1 MQTIKIKRSQTS
13 TTAPASLATGELAW
27 VDHSN
32 NAGGA
37 NGALYIGDAKT
48 GAVKQ
53 IGGTLSSSY
62 VTDLLNNTALTGAT
76 TAVTLDA
83 TGEMSALAPAANAV
97 GSEVTTASWVN
108 NAIDTADTPISQ
120 ASDVDVTGAAN
131 GHVLVYD
138 VQNAQGASWTSRAI
152 SGDVSMDK
160 TGATTVTNV
169 QAGTI
174 DMDTD
179 IGSGSFVQT
188 LSGTANEVEISAM
201 TFPNGDTNRGHYQIG
216 LPNDVTITGNLIV
229 NGTSTQVN
237 TNVVTIEDPVFALGS
252 NGSGTATDKD
262 LGIEFAYTDSGN
274 TDRIGMYG
282 YDISANEFVFRPV
295 ATETASGS
303 NIYTGAVGNARFDD
317 IAGTLTTASQTAI
330 TGLGT
335 ITVGTWNAD
344 IISRA
349 KGGFGIDTSTWTAGV
364 IHMDGNGV
372 IENTSQLDVSLG
384 GTGVTAIA
392 SNEIL
397 LGSGGDT
404 MTKLAAAPQT
414 QDAQGNDEGYIL
426 MQKAGV
432 ASWTKTMDGGSF

>member
-32 NAGGA
+32 NTGGV

-53 IGGTLSSSY
+53 IGGTLTSSY

-83 TGEMSALAPAANAV
+83 SGEMSALAPAANAV

-108 NAIDTADTPISQ
+108 NAIDTADTPISI
-120 ASDVDVTGAAN
+120 ASDVITTGAAN

-138 VQNAQGASWTSRAI
+138 TVTTAWTSQAI
-152 SGDVSMDK
+152 GGDVSMDK
-160 TGATTVTNV
+160 LGQCTVNNV
-169 QAGTI
+169 QAGVI

-188 LSGTANEVEISAM
+188 LAGTNNEVEVSAM

-216 LPNDVTITGNLIV
+216 LPANVTIAGNLTV

-237 TNVVTIEDPVFALGS
+237 TNVVTIQDPVFALGT
-252 NGSGTATDKD
+252 NGAGTTTDKD

-274 TDRIGMYG
+274 TDRTGMFG
-282 YDISANEFVFRPV
+282 FDISANEFVFRPV
-295 ATETASGS
+295 ASETASGS
-303 NIYTGAVGNARFDD
+303 NIYTGSAGNARFNE
-317 IAGTLTTASQTAI
+317 IAGELTDGSQTNI
-330 TGLGT
+330 TEVGT
-335 ITVGTWNAD
+335 ITLGTWNGTV
-344 IISRA
+344 ISRA
-349 KGGFGIDTSTWTAGV
+349 KGGFGLDTSSWSAGV
-364 IHMDGNGV
+364 IHMDGVGN
-372 IENTSQLDVSLG
+372 IANSSQLDVSLG

-392 SNEIL
+392 LNEVL

-414 QDAQGNDEGYIL
+414 TDGNGDDEGYML

-432 ASWTKTMDGGSF
+432 SSWTKTMDGGSF